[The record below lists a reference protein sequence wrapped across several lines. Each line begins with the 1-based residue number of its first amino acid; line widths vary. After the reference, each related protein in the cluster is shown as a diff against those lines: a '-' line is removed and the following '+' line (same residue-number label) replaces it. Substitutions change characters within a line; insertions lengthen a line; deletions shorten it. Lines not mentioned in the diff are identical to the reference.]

1 MCMSSSS
8 PLEALRFIVDVRWQL
23 LESFALARQEGL
35 TDPVGL
41 VVDTGFPYGRAAA
54 ERLLLSGADVSGVG
68 RRATCLP
75 RAILRGALHGVAKEL
90 APALSEAGDE
100 PGHFSVVVLAE
111 EGLIVTGTW
120 QDLITGNVPGGRSE
134 PVRHL
139 RRVKP

>member
-1 MCMSSSS
+1 MSSSS

-41 VVDTGFPYGRAAA
+41 VIDTSFPYGSAAA
-54 ERLLLSGADVSGVG
+54 ESLLFIKAPLTGPG

-75 RAILRGALHGVAKEL
+75 RAVLCGALHGPAAEL
-90 APALSEAGDE
+90 VPALRDGSDE

-111 EGLIVTGTW
+111 QGLVVTGTW
-120 QDLITGNVPGGRSE
+120 QDLIAGDVAGKRTQPAGHIR
-134 PVRHL
+134 L
-139 RRVKP
+139 VKP